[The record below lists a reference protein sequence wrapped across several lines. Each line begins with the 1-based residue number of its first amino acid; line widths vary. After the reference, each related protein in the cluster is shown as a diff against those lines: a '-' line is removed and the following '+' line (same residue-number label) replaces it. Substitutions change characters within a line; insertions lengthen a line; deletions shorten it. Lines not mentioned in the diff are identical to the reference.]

1 MTGCT
6 IASLLGT
13 GAQAAGQVAAG
24 SAITSANNSAISN
37 QQGYLGNIQGT
48 LNPYTST
55 GAGASSALAS
65 MQGTN
70 GQPANYSNFINMPG
84 YQFAQQQGQQAAERQ
99 AAAMGNAGN
108 SGTAAMIGNQVT
120 GTAMQDYN
128 TYVSQLQATANMGAG
143 SANTLG
149 NLTYN
154 TGANTSQL
162 MSNTG
167 MAQAGVYTG
176 LGQTVGSTLGPT
188 GALGNIFGGSGTNT
202 SGTGGS
208 GLGNISAPTA
218 ANNYNGNGYYNP
230 NVQSGTISASDP
242 YGGQNVQT
250 APTWDASGTNSNGMS
265 SSIDYNSPDLQALT
279 GCYGD

>member
-55 GAGASSALAS
+55 GAGASGALAS

-176 LGQTVGSTLGPT
+176 LGQTASTGL
-188 GALGNIFGGSGTNT
+188 NSIF
-202 SGTGGS
+202 GTGGTNP
-208 GLGNISAPTA
+208 GGIGNILGTGANASGTVAPSVPTA

-242 YGGQNVQT
+242 YGGQNVQ
-250 APTWDASGTNSNGMS
+250 APPTWDSSGVGYSGCGTNS
-265 SSIDYNSPDLQALT
+265 YT
-279 GCYGD
+279 GC